1 MNMISVITVN
11 YNNDNGLKK
20 TIESVINQTYKNFEF
35 IIIDGGSTDQS
46 SEIIKNYQDKI
57 NYWVSEP
64 DKGVYSAMNKG
75 IKVANGDFLIFMNS
89 GDVFINENVL
99 QNVVPKFDTN
109 SYFIYG
115 NNFKSKGDSKR
126 LKTYPK
132 ELSFSFFYGSSL
144 NHQATFINKKAFID
158 LFLYDENKKIVAD
171 WELFIVG
178 ICKENLSYQYI
189 NETICNYDFTGM
201 SSTGKYK
208 EVTEKERQE
217 VMNKYFPLFAKDYE
231 KLSLLNSKRF
241 IQILHIQN
249 HPVAWKF
256 FKWTIS
262 LFLLFTSKMKK

>member
-99 QNVVPKFDTN
+99 QNVVPK
-109 SYFIYG
+109 
-115 NNFKSKGDSKR
+115 
-126 LKTYPK
+126 
-132 ELSFSFFYGSSL
+132 
-144 NHQATFINKKAFID
+144 
-158 LFLYDENKKIVAD
+158 
-171 WELFIVG
+171 
-178 ICKENLSYQYI
+178 
-189 NETICNYDFTGM
+189 
-201 SSTGKYK
+201 
-208 EVTEKERQE
+208 
-217 VMNKYFPLFAKDYE
+217 
-231 KLSLLNSKRF
+231 
-241 IQILHIQN
+241 
-249 HPVAWKF
+249 
-256 FKWTIS
+256 
-262 LFLLFTSKMKK
+262 